1 MSHSRPVAV
10 IPCQGLRPGS
20 GHPPDPPKPPKVPRY
35 ADRGVADLL
44 CDTSLLRQ
52 ESKEPAPYETVVV
65 ACRLNARIDPV
76 AFLSRSW
83 LWVLSPSPSPP
94 AKSTSQSSTPSTRR
108 LDRACHKPSTPG
120 RFLCSFPSFSPPFSF
135 PSPPLFLL
143 LQGRSFFPSY
153 VLILQH
159 LGLRLGF

>member
-10 IPCQGLRPGS
+10 IPWQGLWPRS
-20 GHPPDPPKPPKVPRY
+20 GRPPDPPKPPKVPRS

-44 CDTSLLRQ
+44 CDTSLLRL
-52 ESKEPAPYETVVV
+52 EPKEPTPYETVVV
-65 ACRLNARIDPV
+65 ACRLNARIGPV
-76 AFLSRSW
+76 ASLSRSC
-83 LWVLSPSPSPP
+83 LWVLSPSPP
-94 AKSTSQSSTPSTRR
+94 AKSTTQSSTPSTRR

-120 RFLCSFPSFSPPFSF
+120 RFLYSFPSFSPPFSF
-135 PSPPLFLL
+135 PSSSPLFLL